1 MLKSSD
7 RVFQS
12 LTLHNLHRVGSGAL
26 VDDDS
31 GLILE
36 HNLLL
41 RSSYPEWGLWV
52 EGFGEAEGAETGYGF
67 GRVAVRWREGSEE

>member
-7 RVFQS
+7 RVFQA
-12 LTLHNLHRVGSGAL
+12 LTLHNLRLVGSGAL
-26 VDDDS
+26 VNDDS
-31 GLILE
+31 GLVLE

-52 EGFGEAEGAETGYGF
+52 D
-67 GRVAVRWREGSEE
+67 GSW